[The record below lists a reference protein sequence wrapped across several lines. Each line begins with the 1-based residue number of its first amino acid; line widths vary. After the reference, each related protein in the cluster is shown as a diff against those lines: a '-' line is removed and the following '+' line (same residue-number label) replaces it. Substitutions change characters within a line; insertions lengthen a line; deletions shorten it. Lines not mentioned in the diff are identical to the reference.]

1 MVGDGRRLISNPHN
15 GAGCSLPSTAAEA
28 RHPLSSTA
36 APLSSGPPPCAPMA
50 TTDGR
55 RRGWREQWRTDDGGA
70 GRMKDDGATD
80 ARG

>member
-1 MVGDGRRLISNPHN
+1 
-15 GAGCSLPSTAAEA
+15 
-28 RHPLSSTA
+28 
-36 APLSSGPPPCAPMA
+36 MA